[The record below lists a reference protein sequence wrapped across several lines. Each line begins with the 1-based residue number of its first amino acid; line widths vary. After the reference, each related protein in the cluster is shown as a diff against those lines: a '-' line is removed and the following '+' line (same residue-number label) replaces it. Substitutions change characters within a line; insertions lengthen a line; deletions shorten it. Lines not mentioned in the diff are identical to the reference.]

1 MARLPDAEYLAFATQ
16 FVSTASADLPSY
28 PGLTA
33 PILTAI
39 GSARDD
45 FGDSLDEHNIAQ
57 DTARAKT
64 INKDQ
69 KRDALDALIKQAIAL
84 TKANSV
90 TDASFAALGV
100 PSAVT
105 VDTPSATVPVGKVDT
120 SERLR
125 HTVNFTDAASPAIKR
140 RPRGVIGCEIWVKI
154 DGPPP
159 GDEKDCTFLALDT
172 ATPYVAE
179 YTPEQAGKTAHY
191 LLRWQLRD
199 GSRTA
204 FGETVSA
211 TITA

>member
-1 MARLPDAEYLAFATQ
+1 
-16 FVSTASADLPSY
+16 
-28 PGLTA
+28 
-33 PILTAI
+33 
-39 GSARDD
+39 
-45 FGDSLDEHNIAQ
+45 
-57 DTARAKT
+57 
-64 INKDQ
+64 
-69 KRDALDALIKQAIAL
+69 
-84 TKANSV
+84 
-90 TDASFAALGV
+90 
-100 PSAVT
+100 
-105 VDTPSATVPVGKVDT
+105 
-120 SERLR
+120 LR
-125 HTVNFTDAASPAIKR
+125 HTINFTDAASPAIKR

-179 YTPEQAGKTAHY
+179 YSPEQAGKTAHY